1 MNTGTD
7 HDPLDADEAE
17 LAKRLHALPGG
28 LPGPELDARI
38 RARAH
43 AAVAA
48 RRRPVR
54 PWLWGLSS
62 AAVAVLAV
70 GLFWKAGL
78 PPDGLDREDGAPAAA
93 SAPQPAPQSTAEMH
107 FEEAPARTDA
117 AHKAQAA
124 PAQRDD
130 GRPVAAPAAEPAAP
144 PPADAGRADGFA
156 PAPPPPA
163 PPAPSARRPL
173 PEPERRLRSP
183 ASAVAPTT
191 APERE
196 AAEAVLYDLAGERAG
211 AEPGTDSLAASIAE
225 HARGDAGDWL
235 AHIASLLEAGQRD
248 AAIAHLRA
256 FRDAHPDHALPDA
269 LRALLD
275 EED

>member
-1 MNTGTD
+1 GDCTHHRHRPRNGEIPPPLRHGQAAQHADRMNTGTD

-78 PPDGLDREDGAPAAA
+78 PPDGLNREAGDPAAA
-93 SAPQPAPQSTAEMH
+93 
-107 FEEAPARTDA
+107 R
-117 AHKAQAA
+117 
-124 PAQRDD
+124 
-130 GRPVAAPAAEPAAP
+130 
-144 PPADAGRADGFA
+144 
-156 PAPPPPA
+156 
-163 PPAPSARRPL
+163 
-173 PEPERRLRSP
+173 
-183 ASAVAPTT
+183 
-191 APERE
+191 
-196 AAEAVLYDLAGERAG
+196 
-211 AEPGTDSLAASIAE
+211 
-225 HARGDAGDWL
+225 
-235 AHIASLLEAGQRD
+235 
-248 AAIAHLRA
+248 
-256 FRDAHPDHALPDA
+256 
-269 LRALLD
+269 
-275 EED
+275 